1 MRPTDETRKVK
12 DMSTNER
19 LLKLATADAA
29 TLARV
34 DAVLDHRDTNERVR
48 EMVDARLLTYTETA
62 RMMKLSRP
70 TIYRMVKA
78 GRLKTMPLN
87 GTSRIIYQ
95 SIVDC
100 LNGGVR

>member
-1 MRPTDETRKVK
+1 
-12 DMSTNER
+12 MSTNER

-34 DAVLDHRDTNERVR
+34 DAVLNHQDADERVR

-87 GTSRIIYQ
+87 GTSRIIYS
-95 SIVDC
+95 SIVTC

>member
-1 MRPTDETRKVK
+1 
-12 DMSTNER
+12 MSTNER

-34 DAVLDHRDTNERVR
+34 DAVLDHRDMTERVR
-48 EMVDARLLTYTETA
+48 ETVDARLLTYTETA

-70 TIYRMVKA
+70 TIYRLVHA

-87 GTSRIIYQ
+87 GTSRIIY
-95 SIVDC
+95 SSVVDC
-100 LNGGVR
+100 LNGGVK

>member
-1 MRPTDETRKVK
+1 
-12 DMSTNER
+12 MSTNER

-34 DAVLDHRDTNERVR
+34 DAVLDHRDADERVR

-87 GTSRIIYQ
+87 GTSRIIYS
-95 SIVDC
+95 SIVAC

>member
-1 MRPTDETRKVK
+1 
-12 DMSTNER
+12 MSTNER

-48 EMVDARLLTYTETA
+48 ETVDARLLTYTETA

-70 TIYRMVKA
+70 TIYRLAKA
-78 GRLKTMPLN
+78 GRLRTVKL
-87 GTSRIIYQ
+87 
-95 SIVDC
+95 C
-100 LNGGVR
+100 GVNRVVLSSVVALVNEGVK

>member
-1 MRPTDETRKVK
+1 
-12 DMSTNER
+12 MSTNER

-34 DAVLDHRDTNERVR
+34 DAVLDHRDTTERVR
-48 EMVDARLLTYTETA
+48 EMVDARLLTFTETA

-87 GTSRIIYQ
+87 GTSRIIY
-95 SIVDC
+95 SSVVDC
-100 LNGGVR
+100 LNGVEG

>member
-1 MRPTDETRKVK
+1 
-12 DMSTNER
+12 MSTNER

-29 TLARV
+29 TLAKV
-34 DAVLDHRDTNERVR
+34 DAVLDHRDASERVR
-48 EMVDARLLTYTETA
+48 ETVDARLLTYTETA

-70 TIYRMVKA
+70 TIYRLVRA

-87 GTSRIIYQ
+87 GTSRIIY
-95 SIVDC
+95 SSVVDC